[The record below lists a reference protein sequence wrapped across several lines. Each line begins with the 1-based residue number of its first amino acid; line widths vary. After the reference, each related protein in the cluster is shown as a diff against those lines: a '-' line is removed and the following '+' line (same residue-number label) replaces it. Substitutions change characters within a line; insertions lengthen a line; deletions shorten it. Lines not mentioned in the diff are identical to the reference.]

1 MTRTRLLVFLS
12 VILSFLINLRK
23 RIETQVSMSGIQYKM
38 GQRLIHKFLRVGAT
52 SEANAVTYIEAE
64 LDMSEQ
70 CWLDYFAGS
79 FLGCIKK
86 TKEHKYYI
94 SKGVDLAV

>member
-1 MTRTRLLVFLS
+1 M
-12 VILSFLINLRK
+12 
-23 RIETQVSMSGIQYKM
+23 SMSGIQYKM
-38 GQRLIHKFLRVGAT
+38 GQRLIRKFIHAGAT
-52 SEANAVTYIEAE
+52 SEAKAVTFTEAE
-64 LDMSEQ
+64 LDGSEQ

-86 TKEHKYYI
+86 TKEHKYYV